1 MRTTTPPERLRIM
14 PKALTLRIKRRII
27 GPHIPTQRLIIMDP
41 LRPAHDLLPAHEEI
55 VAVAQI
61 RVRGVRVR
69 VEGADAAREF
79 VHGEEVGGVFF
90 GD

>member
-1 MRTTTPPERLRIM
+1 MRTTPPPKRLRIM
-14 PKALTLRIKRRII
+14 PKALTLRIKGGFI
-27 GPHIPTQRLIIMDP
+27 GPHIPTQRLIVMDT
-41 LRPAHDLLPAHEEI
+41 LRPAHDLLPAHEEV
-55 VAVAQI
+55 VAVAEI

-69 VEGADAAREF
+69 VEGADAAWEF